1 MEADPRVALAVQP
14 AQAQAHTGSITLIL
28 GPMFSGKSTELMR
41 RVRRFTFARKR
52 CLVCKYKQDQRYAG
66 EDTLATHDR
75 QTMVARPCEKLADIE
90 SLYRGF
96 DVIGI
101 DEGQFFPDL
110 NEFCERA
117 ANEGKVVIVAALDGT
132 FERKP
137 FGTVCELVPLA
148 ERVEKLTAVCRVT
161 GADAAFSRRLGS
173 ATEVELIGGAEMY
186 MPVSRSG
193 YFTPA
198 SEAASPRVVVSPV
211 SVAAVAELGAT
222 GPPALV
228 ASTEDKQRQPSV
240 RHAATPPPP
249 MPTRAVDTQQA

>member
-1 MEADPRVALAVQP
+1 METDSRLALAVQP
-14 AQAQAHTGSITLIL
+14 TRSLAHNGSITLIL

-75 QTMVARPCEKLADIE
+75 QTMVARPCEKLEDIE

-198 SEAASPRVVVSPV
+198 AEVASPRLVVSPV
-211 SVAAVAELGAT
+211 SVATIAELGGT
-222 GPPALV
+222 GLPAPV
-228 ASTEDKQRQPSV
+228 ASTEKQRQSWV
-240 RHAATPPPP
+240 QHAATPPPAAP
-249 MPTRAVDTQQA
+249 ARPIGMQQA